1 MNMKRREFLKNVG
14 LSASALLVSP
24 RLAGSRERF
33 KIPVRPESDY
43 FDVRRVGESVFAIRG
58 KPGSGIPTNTAVI
71 VGTDAVAV
79 VDTHQRP
86 SFDEEVI
93 RIVGEITDLP
103 IRYLINTHWH
113 QDHTLGNQVYEGRAT
128 IVGHVNTGKDLLG
141 RVVDNLKLQRE
152 VLPGQLDQAART
164 LVERRRQGVG
174 QNALDQLALQIEL
187 DSEYL
192 EELHGIRV
200 VPPTESFESSYSL
213 DISDQ
218 PIELRYFGP
227 GHTHGDIVIF
237 LPEEKTLIFG
247 DLLTPGQPFM
257 RPRDAVP
264 SAWGPTLAKIGDL
277 PWENV
282 VPGHGWIDEPRDR
295 AEILVS
301 YLGDLTER
309 VSQAVGAGVSA
320 DEITQVVKLDEY
332 EPYFPYF
339 SFSVG
344 ENIRRAYEEL
354 AGN

>member
-1 MNMKRREFLKNVG
+1 MKRREFLKTMG
-14 LSASALLVSP
+14 LSAPAMLVTP
-24 RLAGSRERF
+24 HLARSKERF
-33 KIPVRPESDY
+33 KTSALPETEH
-43 FDVRRVGESVFAIRG
+43 FDVRRVGESVFAVRG
-58 KPGSGIPTNTAVI
+58 KPDSGIPTNTAVI
-71 VGTDAVAV
+71 VGDRAVAV

-113 QDHTLGNQVYEGRAT
+113 QDHTLGNQAYEGRST

-141 RVVDNLKLQRE
+141 RVVDNLSLQRE
-152 VLPGQLDQAART
+152 VLPGQLDRAIRT
-164 LVERRRQGVG
+164 LADRRGQGVG
-174 QNALDQLALQIEL
+174 QDELSQLAVQIEL

-192 EELHGIRV
+192 EELGQIRV
-200 VPPTESFESSYSL
+200 VAPTELFDVSYSL

-237 LPEEKTLIFG
+237 LPEERTLISG

-264 SAWGPTLAKIGDL
+264 SEWGPTLAKIGDL
-277 PWENV
+277 PWEHV

-295 AEILVS
+295 VGILVS

-309 VSQAVGAGVSA
+309 VRRAVGAGVA
-320 DEITQVVKLDEY
+320 AEEIIQAVNLEEY

-354 AGN
+354 TQY